1 MSPSPEPP
9 YQLQSLCSR
18 CEHVRVIRS
27 ERGSTFLRCGAA
39 RTEPRLPKYPPQPVR
54 VCFAFVEG
62 TPGKEEER

>member
-39 RTEPRLPKYPPQPVR
+39 RKGYIRCKQSLPQLLDVSH
-54 VCFAFVEG
+54 V
-62 TPGKEEER
+62 